1 MITTRS
7 FIDQT
12 WIDLNSPTKD
22 ELDSLVLSRDIDPM
36 VAKDLLTPTPKQHI
50 KEFDDAIYAVI
61 HIPYQK
67 FPYNQFRTRNR
78 HYPHKE
84 RYDHYSI

>member
-36 VAKDLLTPTPKQHI
+36 VATNPQATHQR
-50 KEFDDAIYAVI
+50 V
-61 HIPYQK
+61 
-67 FPYNQFRTRNR
+67 
-78 HYPHKE
+78 
-84 RYDHYSI
+84 